1 VTLVLTPNLT
11 PNLTPSLTPSLTPVI
26 HAPMATACLLGP
38 SSSPPGPHTP
48 VC

>member
-1 VTLVLTPNLT
+1 
-11 PNLTPSLTPSLTPVI
+11 VI